1 MDSSINNQKELTD
14 KIKEVVYGRLD
25 LSKDIEDDK
34 IREIIEECVLEESRQ
49 KYISIKDREILS
61 KQIFNS
67 IRKLDI
73 LQELLEDDSVTEIM
87 VNGRTDIFYEKE
99 GRLLKWDKFFISKC
113 RLEDIVQKIAAMSNK
128 IVNESVP
135 ITDTR
140 LSDGSRVNIVLPPIA
155 IDGPVI
161 TIRKFYKDFLTMDKL
176 ISLKSI
182 TADASEFLKNAVMAK
197 YNIFISGGTGSGKTT
212 FLNIL
217 TNYISEDE
225 RIITIEDSAELQ
237 IKNLSN
243 LVRLEARNANVEGKN
258 AVTIRN
264 LIKSSLRMRP
274 DRIIVGEVRGDE
286 ALDMLQAMNTGHDG
300 SLSTGHGN
308 SPKDMMVRLETMVLM
323 ASGMPVMAAR
333 QQVASAI
340 DIVVH
345 LGRLRDRT
353 RRVLQIVEIVG
364 IDEGEIKFNTL
375 YEFKETGER
384 GGEITGSLKKCNELQ
399 NKEKMFFA
407 GIKD

>member
-1 MDSSINNQKELTD
+1 
-14 KIKEVVYGRLD
+14 
-25 LSKDIEDDK
+25 
-34 IREIIEECVLEESRQ
+34 
-49 KYISIKDREILS
+49 
-61 KQIFNS
+61 
-67 IRKLDI
+67 
-73 LQELLEDDSVTEIM
+73 
-87 VNGRTDIFYEKE
+87 
-99 GRLLKWDKFFISKC
+99 
-113 RLEDIVQKIAAMSNK
+113 
-128 IVNESVP
+128 
-135 ITDTR
+135 
-140 LSDGSRVNIVLPPIA
+140 
-155 IDGPVI
+155 
-161 TIRKFYKDFLTMDKL
+161 
-176 ISLKSI
+176 
-182 TADASEFLKNAVMAK
+182 
-197 YNIFISGGTGSGKTT
+197 
-212 FLNIL
+212 
-217 TNYISEDE
+217 
-225 RIITIEDSAELQ
+225 
-237 IKNLSN
+237 
-243 LVRLEARNANVEGKN
+243 
-258 AVTIRN
+258 
-264 LIKSSLRMRP
+264 
-274 DRIIVGEVRGDE
+274 
-286 ALDMLQAMNTGHDG
+286 MNTGHDG